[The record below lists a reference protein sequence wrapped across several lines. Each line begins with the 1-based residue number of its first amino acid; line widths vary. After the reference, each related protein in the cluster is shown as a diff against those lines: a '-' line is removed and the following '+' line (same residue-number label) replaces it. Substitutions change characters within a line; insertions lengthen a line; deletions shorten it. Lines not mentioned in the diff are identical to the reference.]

1 MKAMVPRAILA
12 AVAAFAA
19 AGCRPIGRTVLE
31 VPPLRLQQQ
40 QAYPETV
47 TGRFVSLADFED
59 DPLLVN
65 RPGHKQIEDFAI
77 TGPGAGA
84 ERKFV
89 VNITRTGVGALE
101 ANVPP
106 GAALVFRL
114 SGFGDFS
121 PYALLGMSIY
131 SREIRDDLKVSI
143 STDRPGWERLQLRR
157 TAIGDIESLPV
168 LLRPGWNTVR
178 IDLRRL
184 AGLKDFD
191 VRAVRAIRLWFS
203 AATGPVR
210 INLDDILL
218 IDNRREIR
226 PVPPGVR
233 LLKAGLDYE
242 LHLPARSEPIRIQQG
257 DDGLWRFRPGQP
269 VVQISSAGSVAPAG
283 GANPPQEDL
292 AAMGRR
298 RVGEVEIL
306 EHNRIR
312 LRIAN
317 TWYFPA
323 SAGQW
328 VSPSVPMIRWEHTFY
343 RDGRRVT
350 DVVINNAGGK
360 PISGLRIATQEATAW
375 SDGRQGRVAE
385 VSRFGGS
392 VARFSFLNVPETPRR
407 QWYLENYVKPGR
419 LTIRMGDKDVV
430 DGDADGDGFDQ
441 SRDCY
446 CLRARAGHCRFVLT
460 PSGAGLADAVVRVS
474 GRWKGPVTAN
484 SEGLALKDLVRLPD
498 GSVLLVVPGVWKRPR
513 WVELTGPVPFLQEE

>member
-1 MKAMVPRAILA
+1 MPRAILA
-12 AVAAFAA
+12 AVAVSAA

-59 DPLLVN
+59 DPLLVD
-65 RPGHKQIEDFAI
+65 RPGHKQIEHFVI
-77 TGPGAGA
+77 TGPGAEA

-89 VNITRTGVGALE
+89 VNITRTGVGAME

-121 PYALLGMSIY
+121 PYGLLGMSIY
-131 SREIRDDLKVSI
+131 SREIRDDLKVCI
-143 STDRPGWERLQLRR
+143 ATDRAEW
-157 TAIGDIESLPV
+157 ESLPV
-168 LLRPGWNTVR
+168 LLRPGWNTVL

-184 AGLKDFD
+184 EALKDFD
-191 VRAVRAIRLWFS
+191 VSAVRAIRLWFS

-226 PVPPGVR
+226 PVPAGVR

-257 DDGLWRFRPGQP
+257 DDGLWRFRPGQA
-269 VVQISSAGSVAPAG
+269 VVQISSSGPVAPAG

-292 AAMGRR
+292 AAMGLR

-343 RDGRRVT
+343 RDGRCVT

-360 PISGLRIATQEATAW
+360 PISGLRIAAQEATAW
-375 SDGRQGRVAE
+375 SDGRQGPVAE
-385 VSRFGGS
+385 VSRFEGS

-419 LTIRMGDKDVV
+419 LTIRMGNKDVV

-441 SRDCY
+441 SQGCY

-460 PSGAGLADAVVRVS
+460 PAGAGLADAVVRLS

-498 GSVLLVVPGVWKRPR
+498 GSVLLVVPGVWERPR